1 MSLRLG
7 LSLPQGELTMFLC
20 VLKEKKKE
28 EEVDRP
34 SCLFVLEGLGL
45 AREC

>member
-20 VLKEKKKE
+20 VLKEKKKKKKLTGL
-28 EEVDRP
+28 P
-34 SCLFVLEGLGL
+34 ASLF
-45 AREC
+45 